1 MNADHKD
8 FKHRELT
15 QKIIG
20 VFYNVYNEVGH
31 GFLESV
37 YENAM
42 TLALREAGLDARQQM
57 PVAVY
62 FRGQIVG
69 DFRADLLVDNAV
81 IVELKAA
88 KSLDNTHEAQLLNYL
103 RATDLEVGLLMN
115 FGPKSEF
122 NRLAF
127 DNERKV
133 NPHMTAMDPDRD
145 TVKENRDISNRLS

>member
-1 MNADHKD
+1 MKADHKD

-20 VFYNVYNEVGH
+20 VFYNVYNELGH

-42 TLALREAGLDARQQM
+42 TLALGEAGLDARQQA
-57 PVAVY
+57 PVTVY

-69 DFRADLLVDNAV
+69 DFRADLVVDNAV

-88 KSLDNTHEAQLLNYL
+88 KSLDSTHEAQLLNYL

-122 NRLAF
+122 KRLAF
-127 DNERKV
+127 DNERKGR
-133 NPHMTAMDPDRD
+133 PQTTAMDTDRD
-145 TVKENRDISNRLS
+145 DL

>member
-20 VFYNVYNEVGH
+20 VFYNVYNELGH

-42 TLALREAGLDARQQM
+42 TFALREAGLDSRQQTS
-57 PVAVY
+57 VTVY

-88 KSLDNTHEAQLLNYL
+88 KSLDCTHEAQLLNYL
-103 RATDLEVGLLMN
+103 RATDLEVCLLMN

-122 NRLAF
+122 KRLAF

-133 NPHMTAMDPDRD
+133 RRHMTAMDTDRD
-145 TVKENRDISNRLS
+145 TVKENRDIATV

>member
-20 VFYNVYNEVGH
+20 VFYNVYNELGH

-42 TLALREAGLDARQQM
+42 TLALREAGLDARQQA
-57 PVAVY
+57 PAAVY

-69 DFRADLLVDNAV
+69 DFRADLLVENAV

-88 KSLDNTHEAQLLNYL
+88 KALDSTHEAQLLNYL
-103 RATDLEVGLLMN
+103 RATNLEVGLLMN

-122 NRLAF
+122 KRLAF
-127 DNERKV
+127 DNERKGR
-133 NPHMTAMDPDRD
+133 PQITAMDTDRD
-145 TVKENRDISNRLS
+145 DL

>member
-8 FKHRELT
+8 FKHLELT

-20 VFYNVYNEVGH
+20 VFYNVYNELGH

-42 TLALREAGLDARQQM
+42 TLALREAGLDARQQA
-57 PVAVY
+57 PVTVY

-69 DFRADLLVDNAV
+69 DFRADLLVQNAV

-88 KSLDNTHEAQLLNYL
+88 KALDSTHEAQLLNYL

-115 FGPKSEF
+115 FGPQSEF
-122 NRLAF
+122 KRLAF
-127 DNERKV
+127 DNARKGR
-133 NPHMTAMDPDRD
+133 PEITAMDTDRD
-145 TVKENRDISNRLS
+145 DL

>member
-1 MNADHKD
+1 M
-8 FKHRELT
+8 
-15 QKIIG
+15 
-20 VFYNVYNEVGH
+20 FYNVYNELGH

-42 TLALREAGLDARQQM
+42 TLALREAGLDARQQTS
-57 PVAVY
+57 VTVY

-88 KSLDNTHEAQLLNYL
+88 KSLDSTHEAQLLNYL
-103 RATDLEVGLLMN
+103 RATDLEVDLLMN

-122 NRLAF
+122 KRLAF

-133 NPHMTAMDPDRD
+133 RRHMTAMDTDKD
-145 TVKENRDISNRLS
+145 TVKENRDSSNRLS

>member
-20 VFYNVYNEVGH
+20 VFYNVYNELGH

-42 TLALREAGLDARQQM
+42 TFALREAGLDARQQTS
-57 PVAVY
+57 VTVY
-62 FRGQIVG
+62 FRGQIVE

-88 KSLDNTHEAQLLNYL
+88 KSLDSTHEAQLLNYL
-103 RATDLEVGLLMN
+103 RATDLEVALLMN

-122 NRLAF
+122 KRLAF

-133 NPHMTAMDPDRD
+133 RPHMTAMDLD
-145 TVKENRDISNRLS
+145 

>member
-42 TLALREAGLDARQQM
+42 TLALREAGVDARQQM
-57 PVAVY
+57 PVTVY
-62 FRGQIVG
+62 FRG
-69 DFRADLLVDNAV
+69 
-81 IVELKAA
+81 
-88 KSLDNTHEAQLLNYL
+88 
-103 RATDLEVGLLMN
+103 
-115 FGPKSEF
+115 
-122 NRLAF
+122 
-127 DNERKV
+127 
-133 NPHMTAMDPDRD
+133 
-145 TVKENRDISNRLS
+145 

>member
-1 MNADHKD
+1 M
-8 FKHRELT
+8 
-15 QKIIG
+15 
-20 VFYNVYNEVGH
+20 
-31 GFLESV
+31 
-37 YENAM
+37 
-42 TLALREAGLDARQQM
+42 
-57 PVAVY
+57 
-62 FRGQIVG
+62 G

-133 NPHMTAMDPDRD
+133 KPHMTAMDPDRD